1 MSSTSAKNLDMHR
14 IKSAVKDDSK
24 IVEAETGSIHEVS
37 LVEQAIYQDKNQRH
51 LDEME
56 FMLEELLKDQLEMTE
71 YMNMH
76 LDFLCKELNENL
88 ETLDTRVKMLYTQAS
103 QTAEAVRKQEALIK
117 ENVVEVERHRVD
129 DILDNGFWEVL
140 EQEKLEEDAFIVES
154 SMSVGSSYWCRPTP
168 PTEHRSTSSLERR
181 PTPSDKH
188 RSKPLLGSDKI
199 VQIQSHSDF
208 AARHPH
214 PPTRARVKLKEFVRQ
229 QHERIDRQQQEIINR
244 QQHGCI
250 DQQEQPSTD
259 HPSTPYQVRLP
270 DLDAHRLNA
279 TRNPSQTLS

>member
-117 ENVVEVERHRVD
+117 ENVLEVERHMLD
-129 DILDNGFWEVL
+129 DILDNGFGEVL
-140 EQEKLEEDAFIVES
+140 EQEKLEEDAFLVES
-154 SMSVGSSYWCRPTP
+154 SMYVGS
-168 PTEHRSTSSLERR
+168 
-181 PTPSDKH
+181 
-188 RSKPLLGSDKI
+188 
-199 VQIQSHSDF
+199 
-208 AARHPH
+208 
-214 PPTRARVKLKEFVRQ
+214 
-229 QHERIDRQQQEIINR
+229 
-244 QQHGCI
+244 
-250 DQQEQPSTD
+250 
-259 HPSTPYQVRLP
+259 
-270 DLDAHRLNA
+270 
-279 TRNPSQTLS
+279 